1 VSDRVEPGW
10 ARSLTGAAALA
21 AVLWS
26 AALGLGCRA
35 GEDTEDDPEPL
46 VRVRVAQAESRDVEV
61 SLEAP
66 AVVFPREQ
74 ANVTSTLTAPIR
86 ELLVRKGDSVDADQ
100 LLVVLEDR
108 DLRAEE
114 REVQASVRQAE
125 AIFDRRQQLFE
136 QGAIPQRELLVS
148 ETDLAESRARLDR
161 VQAQL
166 RFTELRSPFEGVVT
180 EQFLFKG
187 DMVKPDLPVLT
198 VVDLRTAVVRAQVP
212 ESAVGDVRVGQPGA
226 FTSADGTVEPARGR
240 VTMVNA
246 AVDPARRT
254 VEIWCEIPNGSRRL
268 RAGAFGTLSIT
279 TGTSIRSIL
288 VPREAVEVSSEG
300 QATVMVVD
308 QNAVAHRRAV
318 ERGRLLASGVQIL
331 SGLEAGER
339 IVTEAGYGL
348 PDGTA
353 VLVEEED
360 GR

>member
-1 VSDRVEPGW
+1 VNDPAESGW
-10 ARSLTGAAALA
+10 ARSPAVRMAIA
-21 AVLWS
+21 AVLGS
-26 AALGLGCRA
+26 AALGLGCRTGA
-35 GEDTEDDPEPL
+35 EAEDESEPL
-46 VRVRVAQAESRDVEV
+46 VRVRVAEAEAQDLEL

-86 ELLVRKGDSVDADQ
+86 ELRVRKGDSVAADQ

-108 DLRAEE
+108 DLRAQE
-114 REVQASVRQAE
+114 RELQASVHRAE
-125 AIFDRRQQLFE
+125 AILEKRRLLYGE
-136 QGAIPQRELLVS
+136 GAIPQRELLLS

-161 VQAQL
+161 VRAQL
-166 RFTELRSPFEGVVT
+166 RFTELHSPFEGVVT

-254 VEIWCEIPNGSRRL
+254 VEIWCEIPNGGRRL

-279 TGTSIRSIL
+279 TGTSTRSIL
-288 VPREAVEVSSEG
+288 VPRDAVEVSSEG

-308 QNAVAHRRAV
+308 QNDVAHRRAV
-318 ERGRLLASGVQIL
+318 ERGRVLASGVQIL

-353 VLVEEED
+353 VLVEEDD
-360 GR
+360 GP